1 MLDALMEYESG
12 NDEFLCELCEEYG
25 VIMPEG
31 TKESHRLAALKRH
44 LCSVLGRTLPP
55 ALPDGACCMAETRS
69 CCYPSNSC
77 QEEHKERDI
86 TMVAALPRTGRDPK
100 VIHLKQ
106 SSKRWSR
113 AKGAVRMSTLMKARR
128 TTMAR

>member
-44 LCSVLGRTLPP
+44 LCIVLRRSLPP
-55 ALPDGACCMAETRS
+55 ALPDGACCMAETRR
-69 CCYPSNSC
+69 CCYPSKSC

-100 VIHLKQ
+100 VVRLGSAH
-106 SSKRWSR
+106 KRWSR
-113 AKGAVRMSTLMKARR
+113 VKGAVYVSMIMRARYG
-128 TTMAR
+128 